1 MGRAKESFT
10 SKLGIITDELTE
22 DFEKALDF
30 ISSHSLAYCE
40 VRELWQKNVVKL
52 SQEELDRAKQ
62 LIERHRLKVSE
73 IASPIFK
80 YHLPGMPSPHPNMND
95 TFMAADLTDKDT
107 EDLLRRVFKLARF
120 LRDFQGESLQL
131 LESGGT

>member
-1 MGRAKESFT
+1 MAWNLTRRGFLSLSALLGSGLELRFPLAGSAKGLFT

-30 ISSHSLAYCE
+30 ISSQSLAYCE

-52 SQEELDRAKQ
+52 SQEELERAKR

-80 YHLPGMPSPHPNMND
+80 YHLPEMPSPRPNWSD
-95 TFMAADLTDKDT
+95 TFRAADLTDKDT
-107 EDLLRRVFKLARF
+107 
-120 LRDFQGESLQL
+120 
-131 LESGGT
+131 